1 MKTIEHNGLDLSL
14 ITPKCGRRY
23 SKNLHQWLASRHNK
37 ARAWAMRVYRQTNGT
52 LWIGMLD
59 GRELIGS
66 KLMAVLCNG
75 SKEGTAAWQ
84 CMDVVE
90 VPDFWVSYTAI
101 GRCAIDTAH
110 SMYFTDDESRWSTDG
125 VMRQCRWCG
134 DHQQVFKRWTETVER
149 ECWEQL
155 KETA

>member
-14 ITPKCGRRY
+14 IAPKCGPQY
-23 SKNLHQWLASRHNK
+23 SPNLHRWLNSRRNK

-75 SKEGTAAWQ
+75 PKETTAAWQ
-84 CMDVVE
+84 CVVAVE
-90 VPDFWVSYTAI
+90 VPDFWKNYTAI

-110 SMYFTDDESRWSTDG
+110 SMHFTDDESRWLTHGDE
-125 VMRQCRWCG
+125 RQCQWCG
-134 DHQQVFKRWTETVER
+134 NCRQTLKRWTETFER

-155 KETA
+155 KEAA